1 MPTRL
6 LIRFVITIAVFVPFY
21 LHVTDVSRI
30 GFLDDLEAAAYDA
43 RLHMTLPRTV
53 DDDIVIVDIDERS
66 MRLEGQWPW
75 PRNKV
80 AALVD
85 SLFDHYGARVVGFD
99 VLFPEADG
107 SSGLESLYAL
117 ADGPL
122 ADVPGIRE
130 RVDELRPQLNF
141 DRIFAESLENRKTVM
156 GYVFRQSA
164 EFQAVNALPAPLL
177 TKEQHQTH
185 LDYPTPESFTGSLEV
200 LMDGAAAGGFIDNP
214 LVDRD
219 GTFRRVPVLQSY
231 NGDLYESLAL
241 AVTRLALDS
250 PPLDFVFHTK
260 EGGSRDGL
268 DIEWLTLGD
277 YRIPVDDEGAVLVP
291 YRGGQYHFPYVS
303 ATDVLNRSEARFSLA
318 DKIVL
323 VGTSAA
329 GLRDMRVTPVGGTYN
344 GVEVQA
350 NIVSGI
356 LDQRIKQHPRY
367 VQGVELVT
375 LLVVAVVATIMLM
388 QLPVVTATL
397 GTLLLGVILVALN
410 LQIWSHSN
418 FVMPIAST
426 LGFLAM
432 LYVLH
437 LIVGYVTETR
447 GRRLLSRRFGQYVPP
462 ELVTEMGQRQDE
474 FNMESES
481 RELTVMFSDVRD
493 FTSIAE
499 NMAPR
504 ELSQLMNEF
513 LTPMTQIIHGHR
525 GTIDKYMGDSV
536 MAFWGAPIADED
548 HALHALEAAMSMRDA
563 VMALAPEFER
573 RGWPPLR
580 VGIGL
585 NTGEMRVGDMGS
597 TFRRA
602 YTVLGDAVN
611 LGSRIE
617 GLTKTYGVSIA
628 VGEATRKR
636 LADCYAFLEL
646 DRVRVKGKD
655 NAVAIYEP
663 IARKDELDAKTSQM
677 LMLHKTALRAFRQG
691 NWDSAEANFFKLN
704 QSFPEREVF
713 NIYLDRIAHFRSAP
727 PLDEWDGVF
736 SYAVK

>member
-21 LHVTDVSRI
+21 LHVSDFSRI
-30 GFLDDLEAAAYDA
+30 GFLDDLEASAYDA
-43 RLHMTLPRTV
+43 RLHLTLPRTI
-53 DDDIVIVDIDERS
+53 DDSIVIVDIDERS

-75 PRNKV
+75 PRRKV

-85 SLFDHYGARVVGFD
+85 SLFDHYDARVVGFD

-107 SSGLESLYAL
+107 SSGLETLNAL
-117 ADGPL
+117 VDGPL
-122 ADVPGIRE
+122 ADVPEFRE
-130 RVDELRPQLNF
+130 RVDQLRPSLNF
-141 DRIFAESLENRKTVM
+141 DQIFAESLHDRKTVM
-156 GYVFRQSA
+156 GYVFRQDA

-177 TKEQHQTH
+177 TEEEHQTH
-185 LDYPTPESFTGSLEV
+185 LAYSEPDSYTGSLDV
-200 LMDGAAAGGFIDNP
+200 LMSNAAAGGFIDNP

-219 GTFRRVPVLQSY
+219 GMFRRVPVLQNY
-231 NGDLYESLAL
+231 RGDLYESLAL

-250 PPLDFVFHTK
+250 PPLEFVFHSQQNSK
-260 EGGSRDGL
+260 RDGL

-277 YRIPVDDEGAVLVP
+277 YRIPIDDEAAVLVP

-303 ATDVLNRSEARFSLA
+303 ATDVLRRDEPRFSLA
-318 DKIVL
+318 GKIVL

-367 VQGVELVT
+367 VQGAELVT
-375 LLVVAVVATIMLM
+375 LILVGLIATIMLM
-388 QLPVVTATL
+388 SLPVVTATL
-397 GTLLLGVILVALN
+397 GTLLMAVILVAVN

-418 FVMPIAST
+418 FVMPIATT
-426 LGFLAM
+426 LGFLFM
-432 LYVLH
+432 LYLFH
-437 LIVGYVTETR
+437 MIVGYVTETR
-447 GRRLLSRRFGQYVPP
+447 GRRLLSRQFGQYVPP
-462 ELVTEMGQRQDE
+462 ELVNEMGQRHGN
-474 FNMESES
+474 FSMESES
-481 RELTVMFSDVRD
+481 RVLTVMFSDVRD
-493 FTSIAE
+493 FTTIAE
-499 NMAPR
+499 TMAPR

-513 LTPMTQIIHGHR
+513 LTPMTRVIHAHR

-536 MAFWGAPIADED
+536 MAFWGAPIADTD
-548 HALHALEAAMSMRDA
+548 HARHALEAALAMRDA
-563 VMALAPEFER
+563 VEALGAEFER

-580 VGIGL
+580 VGFGL

-597 TFRRA
+597 RFRRA

-611 LGSRIE
+611 LASRIE

-628 VGEATRKR
+628 VGENMRA
-636 LADCYAFLEL
+636 LLDEEFAFLEL

-655 NAVAIYEP
+655 QAVAIYEP
-663 IARKDELDAKTSQM
+663 IARKDQLDAKTSQM
-677 LMLHKTALRAFRQG
+677 LMWHKTALRAYRQG

-704 QSFPEREVF
+704 QSFPDRDVF
-713 NIYLDRIAHFRSAP
+713 AIYLDRIAHFRSAP
-727 PLDEWDGVF
+727 PRDEWDGVF